1 MKTKIILAA
10 TLFALTSSI
19 AQTTERK
26 LSIGIN
32 SGLTDYHGELDHSWF
47 NLDKAARG
55 NVGLSVMYN
64 LNKYFNTGI
73 MASYGGFGYHA
84 GEGVGVNANML
95 HANAQ
100 LRFKLDNDLILK
112 ETSKFKPYLFIGTGL
127 SNYTNVDNSDLVEG
141 TDWTGNAGA
150 GVTYMFTDLIGINYN
165 FNYAMTNR
173 DKRDGISIDANDQFM
188 IHSVG
193 VVFDL
198 GKMVDTDGDGISDKR
213 DKCPATPANVEV
225 DMLGCPLDTD
235 GDGVADYLDDC
246 PTEAGTSA
254 TNGCPDADGDGV
266 KDADDACLNVKGLKS
281 MDGCPDS
288 HGDGIVDAEDSCP
301 NVKGLE
307 KLMGCP
313 DTDGDGIAD
322 KDDNCPNLAGVKSNN
337 GCPEIKQETKDVF
350 EKALKGIQFQSGRD
364 IIKSSSNSILNNVAD
379 IMKENPTYKL
389 KINGHT
395 DTSGDDANNMVLSEK
410 RAEAV
415 KAYLV
420 KKRVDASRLTAKGF
434 GETQPKA
441 SNDTREGMATNRRVE
456 FVVEF

>member
-1 MKTKIILAA
+1 
-10 TLFALTSSI
+10 
-19 AQTTERK
+19 
-26 LSIGIN
+26 
-32 SGLTDYHGELDHSWF
+32 
-47 NLDKAARG
+47 
-55 NVGLSVMYN
+55 
-64 LNKYFNTGI
+64 
-73 MASYGGFGYHA
+73 
-84 GEGVGVNANML
+84 
-95 HANAQ
+95 
-100 LRFKLDNDLILK
+100 
-112 ETSKFKPYLFIGTGL
+112 
-127 SNYTNVDNSDLVEG
+127 
-141 TDWTGNAGA
+141 
-150 GVTYMFTDLIGINYN
+150 MFTDLIGINYN

-173 DKRDGISIDANDQFM
+173 DKGNGISIDANDQFM

-198 GKMVDTDGDGISDKR
+198 GKMVDTDGDG
-213 DKCPATPANVEV
+213 
-225 DMLGCPLDTD
+225 
-235 GDGVADYLDDC
+235 
-246 PTEAGTSA
+246 
-254 TNGCPDADGDGV
+254 DGV
-266 KDADDACLNVKGLKS
+266 KDADDACPNVKGLKS

-288 HGDGIVDAEDSCP
+288 DGDGIVDAEDACP

-395 DTSGDDANNMVLSEK
+395 DSSGDDAKNMVLSEK
-410 RAEAV
+410 CAEAV

-420 KKRVDASRLTAKGF
+420 KKGVDASRLTAKGF